1 MDRRGEE
8 ARFNELGPASDP
20 AIDEAISK
28 AYDDANAARQKPP
41 NLVEI
46 VGLVKTILASQGI
59 MATSSQ
65 IQKLARADKHRTR
78 RLRPGHRSPKIRV
91 PPT

>member
-1 MDRRGEE
+1 MDRRDGE
-8 ARFNELGPASDP
+8 ARFNEPRPASDP

-46 VGLVKTILASQGI
+46 VALVKAILASQGES
-59 MATSSQ
+59 ASGPK
-65 IQKLARADKHRTR
+65 IQKLARAAKHKAR
-78 RLRPGHRSPKIRV
+78 RLRPGHRATKIRV
-91 PPT
+91 PPA

>member
-1 MDRRGEE
+1 MDRRRAESQS
-8 ARFNELGPASDP
+8 NELVPASDF

-46 VGLVKTILASQGI
+46 VALVEAILASQGVR
-59 MATSSQ
+59 AGGTK
-65 IQKLARADKHRTR
+65 IQKLARADKHKTR
-78 RLRPGHRSPKIRV
+78 RLRPGIRAPKD
-91 PPT
+91 